1 MQKKQAFIFFGAS
14 GSGKGTQADLLQKH
28 LETIDTREVLRVETG
43 KRFRELSTKDTYVGK
58 LAAAVTNEGG
68 LQPTFLSVWNWTE
81 AFMQDL
87 KENQHM
93 IIDGSP
99 RRRREPPI
107 LESAFD
113 FFAYDDVHVI
123 FLNVDNAIVKDRMVN
138 RARQDDKTEKI
149 DRRLAWFNEYV
160 LPMLEYYRT
169 SDRYHFHEIDGG
181 LSVEDVHKAVVAATN
196 L

>member
-58 LAAAVTNEGG
+58 LAASVTNEGG

-81 AFMQDL
+81 AFMLDL

-113 FFAYDDVHVI
+113 FFGYDDVHVI

-160 LPMLEYYRT
+160 MPMLEYYRT

-181 LSVEDVHKAVVAATN
+181 LSVEDVHKEVVASLN
-196 L
+196 M